1 MASSATSLD
10 TMITVKVHYDGIT
23 RRAKMPLR
31 DTAPK
36 SLEDRTLLCDLGYYG
51 LATCVG
57 LVMAVSLLKSTQI
70 RVFLHV
76 PAEQKIMIERYS
88 DSAASFVTLDPT
100 NASVYKQ
107 LYRAA
112 KAKSKLKLR
121 VTRLVDESS
130 VEPKPVTIEDS
141 PEESSSPSVETE
153 TSAPVALDSNF
164 LSSQE
169 TLTAARVPAP
179 KPVEETQETQ
189 QVWKTCLPEIT
200 PIECAKFAICCNS
213 CDKTT
218 PDVHYHCSTCEDG
231 DFDLCQS
238 CVDMGITCHGS
249 DHWLIKRTTKD
260 GQIITSTTETIAPK
274 PKEKPFDEASWPTI
288 EAKLALARLE
298 HTMSRLNVS
307 MRTCNSCVAEHP
319 EAEFLHCKACDDFD
333 LCRACF
339 SGDAH
344 GHHPGHAFQL
354 AVADTPMPE
363 HITAKLSPGRN
374 QPHYALCDGCDKF
387 ITGIRHKCLECP
399 DWDYCAECMPS
410 APQNHPKHR
419 FVSVYEPLQLP
430 IAAETFEQQAI
441 HTGVYCDGPVCAR
454 TSACTSHYIRGIRYK
469 CAVCHDVDLCETC
482 EASPEN
488 KHNKTHPMIKFKTP
502 VRHVS
507 VTTTGEHSDGH
518 AMPAMGDRLPP
529 VSTPSINAVRTVV
542 DMKPEE
548 KAAPE
553 ASEPRDLLEFA
564 AEEKAEVKEETEEE
578 NHAPSQHDLR
588 AVFVRDTVA
597 DGTILPPDHIFEQ
610 TWVLRNEGQVSWPAG
625 CSVKFVSGDYMGRV
639 NSSHPAVVSDLVSAA
654 ETTICSEPLAP
665 GEEHS
670 FSVLLRTPTRAGK
683 SVSYWRL
690 TTPDGYRF
698 GHHVWCAVNV
708 RNTEPAPVPVEETP
722 EVKVEES
729 PEPTVEEKAEEEE
742 TPEVNSSQMIFP
754 KLEKESPVASIHE
767 EVKPHPAESKPSAGM
782 DADEDEWDLSD
793 DNFITD
799 DEYDILDA
807 SDEEFLQEQQ
817 NKLLKK

>member
-36 SLEDRTLLCDLGYYG
+36 SLEDR
-51 LATCVG
+51 
-57 LVMAVSLLKSTQI
+57 I

-121 VTRLVDESS
+121 VTRVVDESS
-130 VEPKPVTIEDS
+130 VEPKPVTVEDS
-141 PEESSSPSVETE
+141 PEESSTPSVETE
-153 TSAPVALDSNF
+153 SSAPVALDSNF

-169 TLTAARVPAP
+169 TLTAAKMPAP
-179 KPVEETQETQ
+179 QPVVEETQ
-189 QVWKTCLPEIT
+189 QVWKSYLPEIT

-274 PKEKPFDEASWPTI
+274 PKQKSVEEPSWPTI

-298 HTMSRLNVS
+298 QTMSRLNVS

-319 EAEFLHCKACDDFD
+319 EAEFLHCQACDDFD

-354 AVADTPMPE
+354 AVAGTPMPE

-387 ITGIRHKCLECP
+387 ITGVRHKCLECP
-399 DWDYCAECMPS
+399 DWDYCEECMPS
-410 APQNHPKHR
+410 AGENHPKHR
-419 FVSVYEPLQLP
+419 FVSVYEPLQLS
-430 IAAETFEQQAI
+430 AVSEGFEQQAI
-441 HTGVYCDGPVCAR
+441 HTGIYCDGPVCAR

-553 ASEPRDLLEFA
+553 SSEPRDLLEFA
-564 AEEKAEVKEETEEE
+564 ADEKTEVKEETEEE
-578 NHAPSQHDLR
+578 NQTSSHHDLR
-588 AVFVRDTVA
+588 AVFVRDHVA

-610 TWVLRNEGQVSWPAG
+610 TWILRNEGQVSWPAG

-639 NSSHPAVVSDLVSAA
+639 DSTHPAVVSDLISAA

-665 GEEHS
+665 GEEHA
-670 FSVLLRTPTRAGK
+670 FRVLLRTPTRVGK

-708 RNTEPAPVPVEETP
+708 RNLEPASAPVEQTP

-729 PEPTVEEKAEEEE
+729 PEPTVEVKAEEEE

-767 EVKPHPAESKPSAGM
+767 DVKPQPAEEKPSAGM
-782 DADEDEWDLSD
+782 DADEEEWDLSD

-817 NKLLKK
+817 KNMLKK